1 MVKWKNLKDHYVKS
15 LRTGRQ
21 YIHAEALS
29 FLGTDF
35 NFRRGG
41 KVVTNAKSALRLG
54 SLLHQTP
61 NSVSSSSHSG
71 MKRKHDPSGS
81 NSEVANDSTYRYDDA
96 FRDSRITF
104 KLEPGES
111 TTSDND
117 NSLSEVDGGYVY
129 SGEPFENNGEVS
141 FTQEA
146 DINILNGSSDIPEN
160 RHLYFF
166 KGLLPSL
173 QDFNDEE
180 TLDFQA
186 AVINVLRNIKKQKV

>member
-15 LRTGRQ
+15 LRTGRR
-21 YIHAEALS
+21 YIHAEELS

-54 SLLHQTP
+54 SLLNQTP
-61 NSVSSSSHSG
+61 NNVLSSSSHSLR
-71 MKRKHDPSGS
+71 KRKLDPSVLNSDDVSGS
-81 NSEVANDSTYRYDDA
+81 IHRYDDS
-96 FRDSRITF
+96 FRDSGITF
-104 KLEPGES
+104 KLEPVDS
-111 TTSDND
+111 TSDND
-117 NSLSEVDGGYVY
+117 NSLSEMDGADVY
-129 SGEPFENNGEVS
+129 SGEPFDNEISVP
-141 FTQEA
+141 QEA
-146 DINILNGSSDIPEN
+146 DINILNVASVIPEN
-160 RHLYFF
+160 RHLCFF

-186 AVINVLRNIKKQKV
+186 EVINVLRNIKKQKV